1 MIKKFK
7 ELQFKRYSKVRKQ
20 STYFENPM
28 AQAKKNKSMEK
39 DITAP
44 FLDRK

>member
-7 ELQFKRYSKVRKQ
+7 ELQFKRYNKVRKQ

-28 AQAKKNKSMEK
+28 AQAKKNKSLEK
-39 DITAP
+39 EIASP
-44 FLDRK
+44 FLEKK